1 MNSGTSYINTQFINT
16 QFIKECGEK
25 SLNYNT
31 LTPIGT
37 QQTSWPQIL
46 TIVLLFP
53 TIISGA
59 IGYGEPEKKSK
70 KKPLSKTIKT
80 ICRVIFWISLISLIS
95 MAGLATYGFIR
106 YLIEYNS
113 WYNSLSGQCRNDLF
127 AINSIKSTLN
137 SIKIK

>member
-1 MNSGTSYINTQFINT
+1 MNIGTSYIDT

-25 SLNYNT
+25 SINFNT

-37 QQTSWPQIL
+37 QKKIWPQIL

-53 TIISGA
+53 TIIFGA
-59 IGYGEPEKKSK
+59 IGYGEPTKKSK
-70 KKPLSKTIKT
+70 KKPLSKTTKT
-80 ICRVIFWISLISLIS
+80 ICRIIFWMSIISLIS
-95 MAGLATYGFIR
+95 MAGLSTYDFII

-127 AINSIKSTLN
+127 AINSLKSALN
-137 SIKIK
+137 STRIQ